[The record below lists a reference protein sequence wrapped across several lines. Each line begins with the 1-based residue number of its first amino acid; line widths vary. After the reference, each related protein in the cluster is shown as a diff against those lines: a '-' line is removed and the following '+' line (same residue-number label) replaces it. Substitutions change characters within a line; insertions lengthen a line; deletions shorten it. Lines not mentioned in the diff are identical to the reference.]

1 MIQFPLIYRRDRQT
15 AILWL
20 TAKNSYRIVEQITAT
35 QGNTMTQ
42 LTVSVDA
49 EGTMHLGPRDIPMP
63 GSISDNA
70 KKFLSSIF
78 PSPPQ
83 PAASDSESWK
93 KVIAAANGM
102 FEPVVDRWLATV
114 PATVE
119 TQTIAGVTVHKATPK
134 TIKYPDRA
142 HLRIH
147 GGAWVFMGGKFSK
160 GEAVVTAAEF
170 GCVTYGLDYRMPPD
184 HPFPAAVEDGLAVYR
199 HMLEHYDPKKIAISG
214 ASAGGNL
221 SATVTLK
228 IRDSGLPMPAA
239 IGLLTPA
246 TDLTWSSDTI
256 NTNAGI
262 DTVLRPGGNVA
273 KLYAGGHDLTNP
285 YISPIFGDYTKGF
298 PPTFLQS
305 GTRDLLLSDTVR
317 LHRKLLNAG
326 IPAELHVWEAM
337 PHGGFGGIFG
347 NPTPEDAEMSAALV
361 SFVDRI
367 LG

>member
-1 MIQFPLIYRRDRQT
+1 
-15 AILWL
+15 
-20 TAKNSYRIVEQITAT
+20 
-35 QGNTMTQ
+35 MTE
-42 LTVSVDA
+42 LTVTTDA
-49 EGTMHLGPRDIPMP
+49 DGTMHLGPRVIPTP
-63 GSISDNA
+63 RSISENA
-70 KKFLSSIF
+70 RKFLGSVF

-83 PAASDSESWK
+83 PAITDKEGWR
-93 KVIAAANGM
+93 KVVAAANAM
-102 FEPVVDRWLATV
+102 FEPMIEHWLTDSA
-114 PATVE
+114 ATVE
-119 TQTIAGVTVHKATPK
+119 TTTIAGVTVHKATPLV
-134 TIKYPDRA
+134 IKYPDRA
-142 HLRIH
+142 HYRIH

-160 GEAVVTAAEF
+160 GEAAVTAAQF

-184 HPFPAAVEDGLAVYR
+184 HPYPAAVDDGLAVYR
-199 HMLEHYDPKKIAISG
+199 QIIKEYDPKRVAISG

-239 IGLLTPA
+239 VGLLTPA

-262 DTVLRPGGNVA
+262 DTVLRPGGSVA
-273 KLYAGGHDLTNP
+273 KLYAGGHDLTDP
-285 YISPIFGDYTKGF
+285 YISPIYGDYTKGF
-298 PPTFLQS
+298 PPTFLQT

-317 LHRKLLNAG
+317 LHRRLLNAG

-347 NPTPEDAEMSAALV
+347 TPTPEDEEMSTALV
-361 SFVDRI
+361 AFVDRV